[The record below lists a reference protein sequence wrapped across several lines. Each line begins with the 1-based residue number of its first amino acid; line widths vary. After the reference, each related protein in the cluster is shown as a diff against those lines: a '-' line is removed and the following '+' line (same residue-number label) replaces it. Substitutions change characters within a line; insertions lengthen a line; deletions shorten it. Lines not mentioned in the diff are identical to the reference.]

1 MGPIKRFLEV
11 LQRPFP
17 RPENPRTRV
26 VMAVGTG
33 VFVALFLL
41 FFQPFGLHAMPASMM
56 LHVAGFGAVTTVCML
71 IMYFALPKVVPT
83 WYREE
88 TWIVGREII
97 DALMTV
103 VLIGFGNTFYTAW
116 AFNMPIT
123 VGTLLTYQVI
133 TAAVG
138 VFPST
143 FIVLMQ
149 ASRYQ
154 ALFVAG
160 ARTVEAELRPP
171 VAHSVLE
178 RLTLTDDDGKQR
190 VDVALDDLLLL
201 TAADNYVQ
209 VTVRHAPRPTTLLLR
224 TSLRSIEER
233 HRLPA
238 SLFRCHRSH
247 IVNLD
252 AVEHVSGNAQGYLLH
267 LPFEIRVPV
276 ARSRT
281 TSIREHLRRR
291 SVP

>member
-26 VMAVGTG
+26 MMALGTG
-33 VFVALFLL
+33 LFVALFLL
-41 FFQPFGLHAMPASMM
+41 FFQPFGLSQMPAAMM
-56 LHVAGFGAVTTVCML
+56 LHVAGFGAVTTLCML
-71 IMYFALPKVVPT
+71 IMYFVVPRVAPT

-88 TWIVGREII
+88 SWIVGREII

-116 AFNMPIT
+116 AFHMPIT

-160 ARTVEAELRPP
+160 ARSVEAELRPP
-171 VAHSVLE
+171 VGHSVLE
-178 RLTLTDDDGKQR
+178 RLTLTDDDGKQQ

-209 VTVRHAPRPTTLLLR
+209 VTVRHTPRPTTTLLR

-233 HRLPA
+233 HQLPS